1 MASYTPVDLSRL
13 LGALSMALDFTTNG
27 LSRHHRRV
35 AYIAVTLG
43 RAMALPV
50 KLLKTLYC
58 AASIHDIG
66 AVTFAQKSDLTR
78 FEIHSPKSHCQIGK
92 RMLASSPQL
101 QDIAIIIEHHHDR
114 WDEPGRDDSTVDPEL
129 LLLGDLIHLADRIE
143 ILLTPAHIL
152 SQRRVIMDAIGPLFG
167 SVFRPELADAI
178 TALAGRESFWLDL
191 DSPFIDE
198 LTRQAVGAD
207 EHIIQLPYCEL
218 KGLASIFARIIDS
231 KSRFT
236 LRHSRLVSASATHLS
251 ELAGFSSADAA
262 RMEVAALLHDIGKL
276 SIPEEILE
284 KPTQLTPEEY
294 LVIKQ
299 HTYYSYHILNQVP
312 GFSEIAQW
320 GAYHH
325 ERLDGRGYPFHIP
338 GDQLSTG
345 SRIVAVADI
354 FSALVEDRPYREGL
368 RREKVESILRQM
380 VKENAIDGDLA
391 DLLCQQYEAF
401 EELKHSI
408 G

>member
-13 LGALSMALDFTTNG
+13 LGALSMALDFTTHG

-35 AYIAVTLG
+35 AYMAVTLG
-43 RAMALPV
+43 RAIALPV
-50 KLLKTLYC
+50 KTLKTLYC

-66 AVTFAQKSDLTR
+66 AVTFAQKNALSR
-78 FEIHSPKSHCQIGK
+78 FEIHSPKSHCQLG
-92 RMLASSPQL
+92 RQMLASSPQL
-101 QDIAIIIEHHHDR
+101 REVAIIIEHHHDH
-114 WDEPGRDDSTVDPEL
+114 WDEPGRQDSPVDPTL

-143 ILLTPAHIL
+143 VLLTPAHIL
-152 SQRRVIMDAIGPLFG
+152 SQRRQVMDTINSLFG
-167 SVFRPELADAI
+167 TVFRPEWKDLLNELAE
-178 TALAGRESFWLDL
+178 RESFWLDL

-236 LRHSRLVSASATHLS
+236 LRHSRLVSASATLLS
-251 ELAGFSSADAA
+251 QLAGFSPADAA
-262 RMEVAALLHDIGKL
+262 RMEVASLLHDIGKL

-284 KPTQLTPEEY
+284 KPAQLTPEEY
-294 LVIKQ
+294 LIIKQ
-299 HTYYSYHILNQVP
+299 HTYHSYHILNQVP

-320 GAYHH
+320 AAYHH
-325 ERLDGRGYPFHIP
+325 ERLDGKGYPFHIP
-338 GDQLSTG
+338 GEELSVG

-354 FSALVEDRPYREGL
+354 FSALVEDRPYRDGL
-368 RREKVESILRQM
+368 SREKVESILKKM
-380 VKENAIDGDLA
+380 VLEKAIDGDLA
-391 DLLCQQYEAF
+391 DLLCQHYDDFEA
-401 EELKHSI
+401 LKQTT
-408 G
+408 

>member
-13 LGALSMALDFTTNG
+13 LGALSMALDFTTHG

-35 AYIAVTLG
+35 AYMAVTLG

-50 KLLKTLYC
+50 KTLKTLYC

-66 AVTFAQKSDLTR
+66 AVTFAQKSDLSR
-78 FEIHSPKSHCQIGK
+78 FEIHSPKSHCELGR

-101 QDIAIIIEHHHDR
+101 REAAIIIEHHHDH
-114 WDEPGRDDSTVDPEL
+114 WDEPGRQDAPVDPTL

-143 ILLTPAHIL
+143 VLLTPAHIL
-152 SQRRVIMDAIGPLFG
+152 SQRRQVMDAINNMFG
-167 SVFRPELADAI
+167 TVFRPELKDLLNE
-178 TALAGRESFWLDL
+178 LAGRESFWLDL

-207 EHIIQLPYCEL
+207 EHTIQLPYCEL

-236 LRHSRLVSASATHLS
+236 LRHSRLVSASATLLS
-251 ELAGFSSADAA
+251 QLFGFSPADAA
-262 RMEVAALLHDIGKL
+262 RMEVAGLLHDIGKL

-284 KPTQLTPEEY
+284 KPAQLTPDEY
-294 LVIKQ
+294 LIIKQ
-299 HTYYSYHILNQVP
+299 HTYHSYHILNQVP

-338 GDQLSTG
+338 GEELSVG

-354 FSALVEDRPYREGL
+354 FSALVEDRPYRDGL
-368 RREKVESILRQM
+368 SREKVESILKKM
-380 VKENAIDGDLA
+380 VLEKAIDGDLV
-391 DLLCQQYEAF
+391 DLLCQHYDDFEA
-401 EELKHSI
+401 LKQTM
-408 G
+408 